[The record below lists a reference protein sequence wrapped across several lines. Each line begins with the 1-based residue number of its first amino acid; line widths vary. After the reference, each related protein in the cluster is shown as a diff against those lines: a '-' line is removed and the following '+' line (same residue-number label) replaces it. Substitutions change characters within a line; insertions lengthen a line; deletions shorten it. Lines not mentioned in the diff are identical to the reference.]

1 MLLNVTLQ
9 KGRGRGG
16 VRYASVKHARKRKER
31 CLAIKELIKN

>member
-16 VRYASVKHARKRKER
+16 VRYAGVKHARKRKER